1 MNYFT
6 RAAPRCGLLARH
18 GRRTALA
25 AVAGLTVLVTGCGGT
40 SSGGTSAT
48 RSSPAA
54 TSKPRSTSA
63 PSPAGETPAVGG
75 KSATAGG
82 ALFGGNGALV
92 AEEANLG
99 RKLAIVRVYY
109 EIGQPFPGR
118 QDQRLMASGST
129 LLVSLGTNRA
139 SYASVAA
146 GHFDGYLSAFL
157 GAVDQAAVTYHLG
170 AIYVSFQH
178 EPDGPK
184 HTALGSPAEFV
195 RAWDHVQGLAED
207 AGLNWT
213 QGGRLHWVWILT
225 HSSFGKRMANWYWPG
240 DGTVDVVGVD
250 GYDSY
255 ACRVARH
262 GGIARPKVNDAV
274 TPASIFAP
282 AIAFAR
288 AHGGL
293 PVFISEWGSDP
304 VPAGAQPKFIRR
316 MQAFVAGNREIGAVM
331 YWDSDTGCNYSVNSS
346 PVSIAALATMGRSA
360 ALQGRVTEP
369 AN

>member
-1 MNYFT
+1 MDYFT
-6 RAAPRCGLLARH
+6 RAAPRCGALTGG
-18 GRRTALA
+18 GRRVALA
-25 AVAGLTVLVTGCGGT
+25 ALAGLTVLVTACGGT
-40 SSGGTSAT
+40 SSGGTPTTAKP
-48 RSSPAA
+48 SS
-54 TSKPRSTSA
+54 STSGPRGSAA
-63 PSPAGETPAVGG
+63 PSPPGETPAVGG

-92 AEEANLG
+92 AQEGNLG

-109 EIGQPFPGR
+109 EIGQPFPGP
-118 QDQRLMASGST
+118 QDQRVMASGST
-129 LLVSLGTNRA
+129 LLISLGTNGA

-146 GHFDGYLSAFL
+146 GNYDSDISAFL
-157 GAVDQAAVTYHLG
+157 SAVNQAAATYHLG

-184 HTALGSPAEFV
+184 HATLGSPAEFV
-195 RAWDHVQGLAED
+195 RAWDHVHRLAEA

-225 HSSFGKRMANWYWPG
+225 HSSFGRGMASQYWPG
-240 DGTVDVVGVD
+240 DGVVDVVGVD
-250 GYDSY
+250 GYNSY
-255 ACRVARH
+255 ACRVAKR
-262 GGIARPKVNDAV
+262 GGKPRQAGNDMV
-274 TPASIFAP
+274 TPASIFHP
-282 AIAFAR
+282 AIAFAH

-304 VPAGAQPKFIRR
+304 APAGAQPDFIRQ

-331 YWDSDTGCNYSVNSS
+331 YWDSDQGCDYSVDGSA
-346 PVSIAALATMGRSA
+346 VSIAALATMGHSA